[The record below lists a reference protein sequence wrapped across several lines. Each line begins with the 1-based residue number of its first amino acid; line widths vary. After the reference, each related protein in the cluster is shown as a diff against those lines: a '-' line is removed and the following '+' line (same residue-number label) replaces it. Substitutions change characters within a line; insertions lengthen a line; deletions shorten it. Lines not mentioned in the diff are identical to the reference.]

1 MKNNINQKAVA
12 VSMGHAKSIITVDT
26 YTDMQA
32 VIEDCE
38 EEIQEFIKD
47 VHPYDSADVQIL
59 KEMFQEEVDLQEEK
73 ESVEKDDGGIKK
85 YDYSDVEEMDDIDER
100 YLGEGQ

>member
-1 MKNNINQKAVA
+1 
-12 VSMGHAKSIITVDT
+12 MGHAKSIITVDI

-32 VIEDCE
+32 IIEDCE

-85 YDYSDVEEMDDIDER
+85 YDYSDVEEMDDIDEW